1 MRNEKDI
8 IYDMLKVISDNK
20 NKIRRTKLLT
30 KSNINSNQSNLYS
43 KILLDNKLII
53 ISSIE
58 ENISFL
64 SVSSNGFD
72 YIQKYEDL
80 IKTLL

>member
-30 KSNINSNQSNLYS
+30 KSNINSNQLNLYS

-64 SVSSNGFD
+64 SVTSNGFD

>member
-30 KSNINSNQSNLYS
+30 KSNINSNQLNKYRL
-43 KILLDNKLII
+43 ILLNTGF
-53 ISSIE
+53 ISILLTKE
-58 ENISFL
+58 DVQYL
-64 SVSSNGFD
+64 SVTSNGFD